1 MIKIFS
7 QNKKFN
13 SLRIFIILLNDVILI
28 NFSLYFSYF
37 LRIEYLISPKKITE
51 VAIFSTLFYLI
62 LFLIFRI
69 DKQYFRYFNFNS
81 YKLYFKLFF
90 LFTCLFSLY
99 VFIQS
104 SSFIPRSLVAIFPS
118 FFFGILILSRILF
131 VKFSTHYFKIEKNNT
146 ILFGLDRISIAT
158 LSSHFKILYIIDNN
172 KNNSQRVINGI
183 RIISPKEFLFKY
195 KSLNFNQILIF
206 NEKNFDVIKGL
217 IRDHIIENKIL
228 VQKINIKNNELSTK
242 PYFNFNYFFDRKSK
256 INSLVNFYNQKNILV
271 TGAGGSIGSN
281 IVSQLLN
288 TQFSKLIL
296 LDNSEYSLYTLT
308 NKINDP
314 RVVFILHNFNDE
326 DYMTALF
333 KKYKIDC
340 IFHAA
345 AYKHVPLTEINPL
358 SAIKNNFID
367 THHLIKN
374 VVLNQISYF
383 CLISSDKAVR
393 PTNIMGASKRL
404 AELSLIYFSKYKFN
418 KSTILNSVRFGN
430 VINSSGS
437 VLPLFQNQ
445 IKNNGPLTLT
455 HKDITRYFM
464 TIEEAANLVLNVYKI
479 AKGGEVF
486 LLDMGKPIKLIDLA
500 KLMIQF
506 SGKTIKRKE
515 KGDIQIKI
523 VGLRKG
529 EKLYEELLVNKKSK
543 KTNINSIFESVEEQM
558 TQSEY
563 KYLYNEIISS
573 FKNNDNR
580 KLYKLLKNKFIE
592 YKINNA

>member
-146 ILFGLDRISIAT
+146 ILFGLDRISVAT

-573 FKNNDNR
+573 FKNNDNH

>member
-146 ILFGLDRISIAT
+146 ILFGLDRISVAT

-506 SGKTIKRKE
+506 SGKTIKSKE

-573 FKNNDNR
+573 FKNNDNH

>member
-146 ILFGLDRISIAT
+146 ILFGLDRISVAT

>member
-118 FFFGILILSRILF
+118 FFFGILILSRISF
-131 VKFSTHYFKIEKNNT
+131 VKFSNHYFKIEKNNT

-172 KNNSQRVINGI
+172 NNNSQRVINGI
-183 RIISPKEFLFKY
+183 RIISPKEFLFKC

-206 NEKNFDVIKGL
+206 NEKIFDVIKGL

-242 PYFNFNYFFDRKSK
+242 PYFNFNYFFNRKSK
-256 INSLVNFYNQKNILV
+256 INSLENFYNQKNILV

-345 AYKHVPLTEINPL
+345 AYKHVPLTEINPF

-367 THHLIKN
+367 THL
-374 VVLNQISYF
+374 
-383 CLISSDKAVR
+383 
-393 PTNIMGASKRL
+393 
-404 AELSLIYFSKYKFN
+404 
-418 KSTILNSVRFGN
+418 
-430 VINSSGS
+430 
-437 VLPLFQNQ
+437 
-445 IKNNGPLTLT
+445 
-455 HKDITRYFM
+455 
-464 TIEEAANLVLNVYKI
+464 
-479 AKGGEVF
+479 
-486 LLDMGKPIKLIDLA
+486 
-500 KLMIQF
+500 
-506 SGKTIKRKE
+506 
-515 KGDIQIKI
+515 
-523 VGLRKG
+523 
-529 EKLYEELLVNKKSK
+529 
-543 KTNINSIFESVEEQM
+543 
-558 TQSEY
+558 
-563 KYLYNEIISS
+563 
-573 FKNNDNR
+573 
-580 KLYKLLKNKFIE
+580 
-592 YKINNA
+592 

>member
-1 MIKIFS
+1 MLNILF
-7 QNKKFN
+7 QNNKFPK
-13 SLRIFIILLNDVILI
+13 LRIFIILINDILLL

-37 LRIEYLISPKKITE
+37 LRVEYLIYPKSII
-51 VAIFSTLFYLI
+51 VVSIVSTLIYLI

-81 YKLYFKLFF
+81 YKIYFRLFCLYI
-90 LFTCLFSLY
+90 CLFSIY
-99 VFIQS
+99 VFLQNS
-104 SSFIPRSLVAIFPS
+104 AFIPRSLAIIFPS
-118 FFFGILILSRILF
+118 FFFGILVFGRILF
-131 VKFSTHYFKIEKNNT
+131 VKFSNYYLKIDKKNS
-146 ILFGLDRISIAT
+146 ILFGLDKLDIIS
-158 LSSHFKILYIIDNN
+158 LSSHFKLLYIVDNN

-195 KSLNFNQILIF
+195 KSLNFNQILIL

-217 IRDHIIENKIL
+217 IRDHIFENKIL

-242 PYFNFNYFFDRKSK
+242 PYFNFNYFFNRKSK
-256 INSLVNFYNQKNILV
+256 INSLVNFYNQKNIIV
-271 TGAGGSIGSN
+271 TGAGGSIGSS

-296 LDNSEYSLYTLT
+296 LDNSEFNLYILT

-358 SAIKNNFID
+358 SAIKNNFLD
-367 THHLIKN
+367 THHFIKN
-374 VVLNQISYF
+374 VVLNKISYF

-464 TIEEAANLVLNVYKI
+464 TIEEAANLVLSVYKI

-543 KTNINSIFESVEEQM
+543 KTNINSIFESVEDQM
-558 TQSEY
+558 TQLEY
-563 KYLYNEIISS
+563 EHLYNEIISS
-573 FKNNDNR
+573 FKNNDNH
-580 KLYKLLKNKFIE
+580 KLYKLLKNKFIA
-592 YKINNA
+592 YKKNNA

>member
-1 MIKIFS
+1 MIKIFP

-28 NFSLYFSYF
+28 NISLYFSYF
-37 LRIEYLISPKKITE
+37 LRIEFLISPKNITD
-51 VAIFSTLFYLI
+51 VAIFSTLIYLI

-69 DKQYFRYFNFNS
+69 DKHYFRYFNFNS

-195 KSLNFNQILIF
+195 KSLNFNQILIL

-242 PYFNFNYFFDRKSK
+242 PYFNFNYFFNRKSK

-271 TGAGGSIGSN
+271 TGAGGSIGSS

-314 RVVFILHNFNDE
+314 RIVFILHNFNDE

-500 KLMIQF
+500 KLIIQF